1 MEKDNFSAKK
11 EPANKMEGKMLKE
24 TIISIVIVVSI
35 VVLDFATQDYTK
47 QSTEETIS
55 KLTEI
60 KNSIKEKNIEA
71 ITKENIENNMEKNN
85 EEKSEE
91 DSEIKE
97 LVDEVFEIWEKRY
110 DKLAYFIEH
119 DELEKVE
126 TNLTNVKSYFNLK
139 NFDMAIS
146 SIEET
151 AFVLEHIKDR
161 NAFNLENIF

>member
-1 MEKDNFSAKK
+1 
-11 EPANKMEGKMLKE
+11 MLKE
-24 TIISIVIVVSI
+24 TIISIVIVISI
-35 VVLDFATQDYTK
+35 IVLDFVTQDYTK
-47 QSTEETIS
+47 KSTEETIS

-60 KNSIKEKNIEA
+60 KNSIKEKNIEENHE
-71 ITKENIENNMEKNN
+71 ENIKNNIEENSEKN
-85 EEKSEE
+85 SEE
-91 DSEIKE
+91 DSKIKE

-126 TNLTNVKSYFNLK
+126 TNLTNVKSYVKLK

-151 AFVLEHIKDR
+151 AFVLEHIEDR

>member
-1 MEKDNFSAKK
+1 
-11 EPANKMEGKMLKE
+11 MLKE
-24 TIISIVIVVSI
+24 SIISIVIVVSI
-35 VVLDFATQDYTK
+35 VVLDFVTQDYTK

-60 KNSIKEKNIEA
+60 KNSIKEKNIEVN
-71 ITKENIENNMEKNN
+71 IKENIEENIENNMEEDN

-126 TNLTNVKSYFNLK
+126 TNLTNVKSYVKLK

-151 AFVLEHIKDR
+151 AFVLEHIEDR

>member
-1 MEKDNFSAKK
+1 
-11 EPANKMEGKMLKE
+11 MLKE

-35 VVLDFATQDYTK
+35 IVLDFVTQDYTK
-47 QSTEETIS
+47 KSTEETIS

-60 KNSIKEKNIEA
+60 KNTIE
-71 ITKENIENNMEKNN
+71 ENNEKDD
-85 EEKSEE
+85 K
-91 DSEIKE
+91 IKE

-126 TNLTNVKSYFNLK
+126 TNLINVKSHVKLK

-151 AFVLEHIKDR
+151 AFVLEHIEDR